1 MRSDVV
7 LQFMLSSLRKE
18 SYSKLY
24 ANRAV
29 LLAVGRVYSAFD
41 SVPIFIVGSV
51 NAFM

>member
-24 ANRAV
+24 ANKAA
-29 LLAVGRVYSAFD
+29 LSIDRVYSAFD
-41 SVPIFIVGSV
+41 SVSIFIVGSV